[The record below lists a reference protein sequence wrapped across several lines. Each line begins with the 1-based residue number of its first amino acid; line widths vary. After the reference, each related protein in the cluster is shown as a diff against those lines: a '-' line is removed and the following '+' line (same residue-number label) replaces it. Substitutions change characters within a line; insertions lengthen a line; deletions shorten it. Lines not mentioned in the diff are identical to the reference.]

1 MMKKFFLLGLVLILC
16 GCEAIDDGIK
26 DIKSTKYGLAKNS
39 VSSYASAVK
48 AAYTEY
54 RYSSALGE
62 YVASEGS
69 TPVSIDGAVVDL
81 NVKYYGDNI
90 ECSSISVVNGAVKLD
105 GCLIYGYEFKYDGE
119 AIQK

>member
-1 MMKKFFLLGLVLILC
+1 MKKFLLLGVVLFLC
-16 GCEAIDDGIK
+16 GCEVVDDSIK
-26 DIKSTKYGLAKNS
+26 DFKSTKYGLAKNS
-39 VSSYASAVK
+39 VSSYASSVK